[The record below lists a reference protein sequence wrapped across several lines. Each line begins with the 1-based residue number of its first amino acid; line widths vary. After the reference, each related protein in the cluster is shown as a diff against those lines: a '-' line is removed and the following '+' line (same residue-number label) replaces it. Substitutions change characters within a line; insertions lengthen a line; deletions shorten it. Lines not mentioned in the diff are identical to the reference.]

1 MEELYL
7 ELMRIA
13 SPIGEPLTP
22 EKRARDFIAE
32 LQGTP
37 NGEEITV
44 RGFLLLRKPPNAPKD
59 AAYYLLS
66 ALSPSELRKLP
77 SSAPRPYIVVRI
89 GPETSIGGK
98 FLSGSYVEVR
108 GILEPYPWGNL
119 RMIRALSLRS
129 ADYSDY
135 WKDYREMALG
145 PNEVEELIESSIY
158 TNREFQLGLIYALYG
173 SPPVLE
179 SPRGWS
185 EGYELS
191 ILGQRGRE
199 GSLLTLWRILR
210 FLYTSLPEELRFRKG
225 KRSVFTDGFL
235 DLDFKIFDPNGTPV
249 RYYVPRTPGKVSRY
263 AERMIL
269 AKKLA
274 GMLALPKRASPT
286 DGLSSRAETPFVFI
300 PEEDERPYLENES
313 MLRDYLPNL
322 IVTIF
327 VERERIKSL
336 STSGKLGETFQRKF
350 EDWLMEKRNEY
361 GWAFDVLT
369 IPGGV
374 FDVGIRYE
382 LSLRLLGSMA
392 RLDGKVRRSH
402 LGRVKTLNDEIL
414 NDWMAVLSSMPQ
426 SELQRLLKL
435 YRGYMPGDHRAAK
448 ALQLFRNL
456 ASTTFTGE
464 VARETFRAE
473 LIRAGFS
480 EEAAERIIET
490 LVREGYLYEPS
501 AGVLKLVR

>member
-7 ELMRIA
+7 ELMRIER
-13 SPIGEPLTP
+13 PMGEPLTP
-22 EKRARDFIAE
+22 ERRARDFIAE
-32 LQGTP
+32 LQRTP
-37 NGEEITV
+37 NGEEIIV
-44 RGFLLLRKPPNAPKD
+44 KGFLMLRKPPNAPRD
-59 AAYYLLS
+59 AVYYVLS
-66 ALSPSELRKLP
+66 ALSPGELKNLP
-77 SSAPRPYIVVRI
+77 PRAPKPYVIVRV
-89 GPETSIGGK
+89 GHETSIGEK

-119 RMIRALSLRS
+119 RMIRAISLRGV
-129 ADYSDY
+129 DYSDY
-135 WKDYREMALG
+135 WKEYQKMALS
-145 PNEVEELIESSIY
+145 PEEVENIIEGSIY

-199 GSLLTLWRILR
+199 SSLLTLWRILK
-210 FLYTSLPEELRFRKG
+210 FLYTNLPEELRFRKE
-225 KRSVFTDGFL
+225 KKSLLTDDFL
-235 DLDFKIFDPNGTPV
+235 DLDFKVFDPNGTPV
-249 RYYVPRTPGKVSRY
+249 RYYVPRTPGRISKA
-263 AERMIL
+263 AERRLL

-274 GMLALPKRASPT
+274 GMLALPKRANPT
-286 DGLSSRAETPFVFI
+286 DDLSTRAETPFVFI

-313 MLRDYLPNL
+313 LLRSYLPNL

-327 VERERIKSL
+327 VERERVSTL

-361 GWAFDVLT
+361 GWTFDVLT

-374 FDVGIRYE
+374 FDVGMRYE

-392 RLDGKVRRSH
+392 RLDGKLKRSH

-414 NDWMAVLSSMPQ
+414 NDWMTVLSSMPQ
-426 SELQRLLKL
+426 SELQKLLKL

-448 ALQLFRNL
+448 ALQLFRDI
-456 ASTTFTGE
+456 ASTTLSGAVT
-464 VARETFRAE
+464 RETFRAE
-473 LIRAGFS
+473 LLKAGFS
-480 EEAAERIIET
+480 EGAAERIIET
-490 LVREGYLYEPS
+490 LIREGYLYEPS